1 MKFLK
6 NKSKENLLWDAYN
19 ETSVEI
25 SLGDKVLTENQ
36 LQSLWRQDFFMIT
49 ASNPFSQRLSIEE
62 NKSRNE
68 ELRVLLSQDYV
79 EILAGIGKSPNGT
92 WAEEGWVVRGGDE
105 AKLISLAKKFQ
116 QNAIFKFTSSGREII
131 NCQ

>member
-1 MKFLK
+1 MAPRL
-6 NKSKENLLWDAYN
+6 
-19 ETSVEI
+19 
-25 SLGDKVLTENQ
+25 
-36 LQSLWRQDFFMIT
+36 FMIT